1 MTKKI
6 YNCISIQEISQLRNL
21 FRRNKWDEIIK
32 PKNIAVILRLIV
44 GVDNDAIPICNPQT
58 SNITSEQR
66 ELIHT
71 LKTSSLSDALN
82 IIRNNQ
88 SSIEPLFKILDQSLR
103 MMVNLYNK
111 YGSIDDNSDT
121 ESSDD
126 DYSGNTDESG
136 DETQDENS
144 DKKSSDDD
152 YNRKTDEPTDE
163 SQDETATQEGSPY
176 MITNKIMDE
185 SIVDIPES
193 GSHTTA
199 YSTED
204 ERNS

>member
-1 MTKKI
+1 MIKDKQYLAAQLNTITKNSKDLSRGYFPYTKVTKKI
-6 YNCISIQEISQLRNL
+6 YNCISIKEISHLRNL

-44 GVDNDAIPICNPQT
+44 GIDNDAIPICNPQT
-58 SNITSEQR
+58 SNLTSQQR
-66 ELIHT
+66 YLIHT
-71 LKTSSLSDALN
+71 LKSLSPNDALN

-88 SSIEPLFKILDQSLR
+88 SSIESLFKILDQSLR
-103 MMVNLYNK
+103 MMVNLFNK
-111 YGSIDDNSDT
+111 YGSIDD
-121 ESSDD
+121 EST
-126 DYSGNTDESG
+126 G
-136 DETQDENS
+136 
-144 DKKSSDDD
+144 
-152 YNRKTDEPTDE
+152 E
-163 SQDETATQEGSPY
+163 SQDETETQEGTPY
-176 MITNKIMDE
+176 MITDKIMDE